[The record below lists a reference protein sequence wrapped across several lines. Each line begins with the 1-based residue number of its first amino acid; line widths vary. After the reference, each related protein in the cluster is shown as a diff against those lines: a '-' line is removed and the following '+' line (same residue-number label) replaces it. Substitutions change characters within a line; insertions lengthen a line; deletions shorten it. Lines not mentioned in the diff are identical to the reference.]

1 MLPVCYTLFQGRSS
15 AQLILISRNL
25 AFCSVDTGYTSNWQ
39 KQFAALV
46 ITNSSCLFT
55 QGFVKSRL
63 EEAAVSQRDLQ
74 RVFNMLA
81 FFIQHHN
88 QRRLELPL
96 TVPTAHEAVV
106 HRSLL
111 LSIALVYYFRLS
123 SQLRQDFLGAL
134 DAMGRPQQ
142 DDQVPCYDM
151 AEVVKYELDLY
162 IDAAELPPG
171 IAANQ
176 ALREN
181 FYCVAVCMQTKTPL
195 IIVGTPG
202 KPPTLAK
209 LSSRCPCVPTAV
221 CLSAYPANIYST
233 ATLYSLRAARCP
245 NSLKSCQDA
254 WQQVLMC
261 HINKVF
267 VLC

>member
-1 MLPVCYTLFQGRSS
+1 
-15 AQLILISRNL
+15 
-25 AFCSVDTGYTSNWQ
+25 
-39 KQFAALV
+39 
-46 ITNSSCLFT
+46 
-55 QGFVKSRL
+55 
-63 EEAAVSQRDLQ
+63 
-74 RVFNMLA
+74 MLA

-88 QRRLELPL
+88 QRRHDLPL

-123 SQLRQDFLGAL
+123 SELRQDFLNEIGAL

-142 DDQVPCYDM
+142 DDQLPCYDM

-162 IDAAELPPG
+162 IEAAELPPG

-181 FYCVAVCMQTKTPL
+181 FYCIAVCMQTKTPL

-202 KPPTLAK
+202 KHPKLAK
-209 LSSRCPCVPTAV
+209 LSSRCLACKWAV
-221 CLSAYPANIYST
+221 CLAVYPTVTHSRQ
-233 ATLYSLRAARCP
+233 TLDSLNHTLKCSKMSDCFLICVAA
-245 NSLKSCQDA
+245 L
-254 WQQVLMC
+254 
-261 HINKVF
+261 
-267 VLC
+267 

>member
-1 MLPVCYTLFQGRSS
+1 MPLFKVLHLCCGNKGS
-15 AQLILISRNL
+15 AR
-25 AFCSVDTGYTSNWQ
+25 TWQ
-39 KQFAALV
+39 KSLASL
-46 ITNSSCLFT
+46 SCCVPV

-88 QRRLELPL
+88 QRRQELPL

-111 LSIALVYYFRLS
+111 LSIAIVYYFRLS
-123 SQLRQDFLGAL
+123 SQLRQEFLNEIGAL
-134 DAMGRPQQ
+134 DAMGRQQQ

-151 AEVVKYELDLY
+151 AEVVEYELELY
-162 IDAAELPPG
+162 IKAAELPPG
-171 IAANQ
+171 VAANQ

-181 FYCVAVCMQTKTPL
+181 FYCIAVCMETKTPL

-202 KPPTLAK
+202 LPAK
-209 LSSRCPCVPTAV
+209 LPTHQNALHV
-221 CLSAYPANIYST
+221 
-233 ATLYSLRAARCP
+233 
-245 NSLKSCQDA
+245 DG
-254 WQQVLMC
+254 VLP
-261 HINKVF
+261 V
-267 VLC
+267 

>member
-1 MLPVCYTLFQGRSS
+1 MVI
-15 AQLILISRNL
+15 ANL
-25 AFCSVDTGYTSNWQ
+25 
-39 KQFAALV
+39 
-46 ITNSSCLFT
+46 SCFSI

-88 QRRLELPL
+88 QRRHDLPL

-123 SQLRQDFLGAL
+123 SQLRQDFLNEIGAL
-134 DAMGRPQQ
+134 DAMGRLQQ

-162 IDAAELPPG
+162 MDAAELPPG

-181 FYCVAVCMQTKTPL
+181 FYCIAVCMQTKTPL

-202 KPPTLAK
+202 KHPKLAK
-209 LSSRCPCVPTAV
+209 LSSRCLACEW
-221 CLSAYPANIYST
+221 
-233 ATLYSLRAARCP
+233 LYA
-245 NSLKSCQDA
+245 
-254 WQQVLMC
+254 
-261 HINKVF
+261 
-267 VLC
+267 

>member
-1 MLPVCYTLFQGRSS
+1 MLHK
-15 AQLILISRNL
+15 QLAEVL
-25 AFCSVDTGYTSNWQ
+25 V
-39 KQFAALV
+39 ALV
-46 ITNSSCLFT
+46 ISNSSCFSI

-63 EEAAVSQRDLQ
+63 EAAAVSQRDLQ

-123 SQLRQDFLGAL
+123 SQLRQDFLNEIGAL
-134 DAMGRPQQ
+134 DAMGRLQ
-142 DDQVPCYDM
+142 DDKVPCYDM

-181 FYCVAVCMQTKTPL
+181 FYCIAVCMQTKTPL
-195 IIVGTPG
+195 IVVGTPG
-202 KPPTLAK
+202 KQSSSYQGALHANMNACLNVYLTCTARQLCASRSTTIVLQEVQTL
-209 LSSRCPCVPTAV
+209 
-221 CLSAYPANIYST
+221 
-233 ATLYSLRAARCP
+233 
-245 NSLKSCQDA
+245 
-254 WQQVLMC
+254 
-261 HINKVF
+261 
-267 VLC
+267 